1 MVTREDPQFFTELGD
16 VLTFR
21 VSRVWFSELFD
32 SAKPLIRLMSRVS
45 LFFLAFRYCG
55 ASSRVCRVAWSA
67 CFRRV
72 APVGVSSHK
81 EGQHGRGAP
90 VTDL

>member
-1 MVTREDPQFFTELGD
+1 MTHKDPQFFTELGD

-45 LFFLAFRYCG
+45 PFSWRLGIVARQVGCAAWPGRLVFVVSRQLAYRPT
-55 ASSRVCRVAWSA
+55 
-67 CFRRV
+67 RRV
-72 APVGVSSHK
+72 SMGV
-81 EGQHGRGAP
+81 ERP
-90 VTDL
+90 